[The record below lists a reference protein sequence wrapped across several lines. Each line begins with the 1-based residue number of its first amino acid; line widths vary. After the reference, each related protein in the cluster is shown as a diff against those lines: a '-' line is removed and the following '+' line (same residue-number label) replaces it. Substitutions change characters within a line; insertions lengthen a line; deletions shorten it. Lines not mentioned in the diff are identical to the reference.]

1 MLRGR
6 FRDAARDLALPPV
19 PFPGRRN
26 LSFYT
31 DVVAVVWVAMS
42 VIGGAAAV
50 PHALNV
56 LPTAAG
62 AAVLCGLVIAEIVGL
77 PGMLLPGG
85 TMTLLAGPLIGA
97 GRPALAV
104 AVPVA
109 AAVIAADHLAY
120 LSGLAVIGWWRRRM
134 VMPTGR
140 SACSRSGRSK

>member
-1 MLRGR
+1 M
-6 FRDAARDLALPPV
+6 
-19 PFPGRRN
+19 
-26 LSFYT
+26 
-31 DVVAVVWVAMS
+31 
-42 VIGGAAAV
+42 

-120 LSGLAVIGWWRRRM
+120 LSGLAVIGWWRRR
-134 VMPTGR
+134 PGR
-140 SACSRSGRSK
+140 GRDRPPHGKDGRRGG